1 MSNQLVSDSI
11 FWVETD
17 KIKPNPYQPRRE
29 FDQDALQAL
38 SESIRQYGVLQPL
51 VVTRREFPKEDG
63 GLVVEYELIAGER
76 RLRASKLAGVA
87 QVPVVIRHG
96 ENDNLMKLELAIIEN
111 LQREDL
117 NPVERARAFHQ
128 FIEEF
133 GYKHSEIAKK
143 VGKSREYVS
152 NSLRLL
158 SLPEEILNALVA
170 GRITE
175 GHARP
180 IMMLK
185 DKPEEQM
192 TLFKEI
198 MYKKLTVR
206 DAESIARR
214 SAKDKIRKKDRGFD
228 PEILQMEKE
237 LTEQLGTR
245 VHIETR
251 EVGGKITIDFFS
263 DEDLKNLLAFMN
275 AAESGE
281 MGKQMKQAVEDD
293 EKHMMGT
300 DGEVE
305 KEKEPEPVSESIS
318 EPVQEHI
325 HAEVPAQIQE
335 QTIPVRQLIDNGPV
349 PSDLIM
355 SEEVAPEAL
364 VVEEPEV
371 TALQEVEPEPIQEEN
386 SALQEIEAEIA
397 RIQGTSPEV
406 GDKTISEES
415 EPENV
420 DELVQ
425 EGENEAEEEIKEE
438 QDALPD
444 TDMFRKEVQSV
455 IAESQNEGEHLSV
468 PKKSEEDDSL
478 YSLDNFAV

>member
-300 DGEVE
+300 DEGAEKDGVPNVDVVPVVTEVAH
-305 KEKEPEPVSESIS
+305 V
-318 EPVQEHI
+318 
-325 HAEVPAQIQE
+325 A
-335 QTIPVRQLIDNGPV
+335 
-349 PSDLIM
+349 
-355 SEEVAPEAL
+355 EVAPIVAVVNDNHAVPAERAVSED
-364 VVEEPEV
+364 VVEDELAVIEPHETV
-371 TALQEVEPEPIQEEN
+371 MQEEDEMPMDLLDVKN
-386 SALQEIEAEIA
+386 EEEFKEEMTEKMEELTERKIE
-397 RIQGTSPEV
+397 
-406 GDKTISEES
+406 EES
-415 EPENV
+415 EMDKV
-420 DELVQ
+420 DELLK
-425 EGENEAEEEIKEE
+425 EGEDEAEEEIKEE

-444 TDMFRKEVQSV
+444 IDLFRKEAQSV
-455 IAESQNEGEHLSV
+455 IAESRNEESQSAEKDIAKDV
-468 PKKSEEDDSL
+468 FKKVEEDDNL
-478 YSLDNFAV
+478 YSLDNFAI